1 MQKKSKKLLLN
12 EEKIGQQELILEK
25 ILETCPVGIALVE
38 NRVYKWV
45 NQEMVR
51 IFGYDSKEEFEE
63 KSVRIIYSS
72 LEEYEQVGEWLYRDL
87 AIKGTLEYEI
97 TLCRKDQSLFPAN
110 VRINCAD
117 GDNPTGW
124 NIVIYTDISQKKA
137 AQKAAAEKERLQG
150 VLEMAG
156 AVCHEINQPLQ
167 AIIGFSDLLL
177 LERDD
182 EKIMDRG
189 LNAIKSQAER
199 LGRITQKLS
208 NVTHYKTV
216 EYPGN
221 RTIVDIW
228 GSGGGSHEVDP
239 EEAPSS
245 EN

>member
-1 MQKKSKKLLLN
+1 
-12 EEKIGQQELILEK
+12 
-25 ILETCPVGIALVE
+25 
-38 NRVYKWV
+38 
-45 NQEMVR
+45 
-51 IFGYDSKEEFEE
+51 
-63 KSVRIIYSS
+63 
-72 LEEYEQVGEWLYRDL
+72 
-87 AIKGTLEYEI
+87 
-97 TLCRKDQSLFPAN
+97 
-110 VRINCAD
+110 
-117 GDNPTGW
+117 
-124 NIVIYTDISQKKA
+124 
-137 AQKAAAEKERLQG
+137 
-150 VLEMAG
+150 MAG

-239 EEAPSS
+239 EEASSS